1 MGTKKHAPKHG
12 PAVPATGHAHDDANP
27 PQAGGIRAGTKSRI
41 LEARERA
48 KEREK

>member
-1 MGTKKHAPKHG
+1 MGTKKHAPKHD
-12 PAVPATGHAHDDANP
+12 PHAPSVHANDASNP
-27 PQAGGIRAGTKSRI
+27 PMGGGIRPGTKSRL